1 MPQPKKDPS
10 IRARANVASTA
21 KTLERATGYEVPEL
35 PDFPEVALRGDD
47 GDIFMAPGYWHK
59 QTSVWWEAIFTSPL
73 PGAWE
78 DFDVP
83 TLFTLALLYNDI
95 WIAPT
100 AKDRKSAAAEFRLQR
115 KDFFIAPYDR
125 LRGEIVF
132 AEAGEA
138 RERTARIRQRQASA
152 QPIAGN
158 DPRTALGT

>member
-35 PDFPEVALRGDD
+35 PDFPESDPNAEDAEWGHWHQQTLIWWRGL
-47 GDIFMAPGYWHK
+47 FMSA
-59 QTSVWWEAIFTSPL
+59 L

-78 DFDVP
+78 DFDIP
-83 TLFTLALLYNDI
+83 TLHAVALLYNDI
-95 WIAPT
+95 WIAST
-100 AKDRKSAAAEFRLQR
+100 ARERRAAASEYRLQR

>member
-35 PDFPEVALRGDD
+35 PDFPESDESG
-47 GDIFMAPGYWHK
+47 GYWHE
-59 QTSVWWEAIFTSPL
+59 QTSAWWTDLWHSPL

-78 DFDVP
+78 SFDLP
-83 TLFTLALLYNDI
+83 SLRALALLYNDM
-95 WIAPT
+95 WIAPK
-100 AKDRKSAAAEFRLQR
+100 ASMRQAAAKEYRLQR